1 VKTVQTIRGLATLAA
16 ASLVA
21 VFAVAGPA
29 WAHTTVKSSVPAAN
43 ASLKA
48 VPASVTLTFTERLS
62 ILPKVSVEDPTGN
75 VVNSAPATLD
85 GSVLTQPVRPT
96 VAGKYTVRWLATAQD
111 GDKSNGTFKFTL
123 TVAPPPLSPTATEAA
138 PPPSAAA
145 PSTSPKP
152 VAAADSSGSGYGRLW
167 AVAIVLV
174 VAAVLIFLLVRRK
187 RAPASGPAPQ
197 ARRRDG
203 RESD

>member
-1 VKTVQTIRGLATLAA
+1 MIRGLATLAA

-43 ASLKA
+43 ASLKV

-62 ILPKVSVEDPTGN
+62 ILPKVSVEDPAGN

-85 GSVLTQPVRPT
+85 GSTLTQPVRPT
-96 VAGKYTVRWLATAQD
+96 VAGKYTVKWLATAQD

-167 AVAIVLV
+167 AIAIALV

-187 RAPASGPAPQ
+187 RASG
-197 ARRRDG
+197 
-203 RESD
+203 